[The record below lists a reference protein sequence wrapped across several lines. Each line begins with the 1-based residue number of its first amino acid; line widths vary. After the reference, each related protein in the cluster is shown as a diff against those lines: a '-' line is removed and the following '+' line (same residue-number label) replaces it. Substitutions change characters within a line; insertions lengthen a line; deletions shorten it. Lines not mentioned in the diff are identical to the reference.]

1 MLKGWDTARLD
12 VSLHDV
18 IHPVPACCF
27 PRIQGLPEFM
37 TVHMLVG
44 APPFLCKVRQDV
56 GEKLAA
62 VRKGACRDVGW
73 RVSEPQPEDFQDTE
87 LDAVGGFPSRTP
99 CVTPVLSLPDSDSRM
114 KMGWKI
120 LTETVKS
127 GVCFF
132 QSAGVCGRGGY
143 FRCLR
148 ALWTGSGRDR
158 TAQHG
163 RFLVVAPAPVCIRTG
178 GAQQSGRILESGVCH
193 CQPVCGGLTHP

>member
-62 VRKGACRDVGW
+62 VREGACRDVGW
-73 RVSEPQPEDFQDTE
+73 RVSEPRCRGWIWSWIRRLIF
-87 LDAVGGFPSRTP
+87 LAVVEHRLIP
-99 CVTPVLSLPDSDSRM
+99 
-114 KMGWKI
+114 
-120 LTETVKS
+120 
-127 GVCFF
+127 
-132 QSAGVCGRGGY
+132 AGVRSEWA
-143 FRCLR
+143 RLR
-148 ALWTGSGRDR
+148 RKG
-158 TAQHG
+158 
-163 RFLVVAPAPVCIRTG
+163 LVKAFF
-178 GAQQSGRILESGVCH
+178 
-193 CQPVCGGLTHP
+193 